1 MFFWHGKAQASA
13 MQQQVETHL
22 QQVQP
27 VQVIQFL
34 YLPEN
39 GRARLIGEGAIRGR
53 ACSDALAENA
63 ALRGLAAAPAESVA
77 AQALVGRRHLDARG
91 DRAVVA
97 AHVEH
102 RMDSLHDAPFA
113 AALRR

>member
-34 YLPEN
+34 YLPETGVLAWGVPPEE
-39 GRARLIGEGAIRGR
+39 GRALTHSLRMQP
-53 ACSDALAENA
+53 SA
-63 ALRGLAAAPAESVA
+63 ASRQHPQRVL
-77 AQALVGRRHLDARG
+77 QHRHWLDAVTWMLG
-91 DRAVVA
+91 VIAQ
-97 AHVEH
+97 
-102 RMDSLHDAPFA
+102 
-113 AALRR
+113 